1 MAGIWL
7 DQDLG
12 LLEEKVNWIGQL
24 LKVKTPATLRERFN
38 QLREESSQHWA
49 GLETDRTCQC
59 TGSKETFTVLRRP
72 TLTEMK
78 QEINCCLGPIAALIQ
93 GTEYVT
99 GEIFHKMKQSMF
111 AGFNFNKQKTLN
123 NYFWPSNST
132 EEEWREGVER
142 EKAIVKKNYP
152 DCNMDCILNEWAN
165 GKCMVRFVHKY
176 KSNILVHKE
185 GFGGCNYIVRYNP
198 DYPTIHLNYRTG
210 FSLILPSIFSNEEA
224 EQSSSSSSS
233 SSKTHQPSLP
243 NLSSSSRN
251 HFTTNSTQAA
261 AATQDSSFLPMVS
274 TQEPVPNLLV
284 PFTDDWVEDDEST
297 QQQQQQESLVPKTT
311 TAEKVINI
319 FLGKLNS
326 R

>member
-59 TGSKETFTVLRRP
+59 TGGKETFTVLRRP

-78 QEINCCLGPIAALIQ
+78 QEIDSCLGPIAALIQ

-99 GEIFHKMKQSMF
+99 GEILHKMKQSMF
-111 AGFNFNKQKTLN
+111 ADFNFKKQKTLH

-165 GKCMVRFVHKY
+165 GKCMVRFALKY
-176 KSNILVHKE
+176 QSNILVHKE
-185 GFGGCNYIVRYNP
+185 GLGGCNYIARYNP

-224 EQSSSSSSS
+224 EQSSSSS
-233 SSKTHQPSLP
+233 KTHQPSLP
-243 NLSSSSRN
+243 NFSSSSSRN
-251 HFTTNSTQAA
+251 PFTTNSTQAA
-261 AATQDSSFLPMVS
+261 VATQDSSFVPMIS

-284 PFTDDWVEDDEST
+284 PFTDDWVEDDDST
-297 QQQQQQESLVPKTT
+297 QQQQQQESLVPKTQ
-311 TAEKVINI
+311 TAENVINI